1 MLIGIVLLLLSIFMF
16 VFVMPRWAHSRNWG
30 YVPSTSVG
38 VVVFGVLALAVMEM
52 V

>member
-1 MLIGIVLLLLSIFMF
+1 MLIGIVLLLLSVFTF

-30 YVPSTSVG
+30 YAPSTGMG
-38 VVVFGVLALAVMEM
+38 VVVFRVLALVVMEM